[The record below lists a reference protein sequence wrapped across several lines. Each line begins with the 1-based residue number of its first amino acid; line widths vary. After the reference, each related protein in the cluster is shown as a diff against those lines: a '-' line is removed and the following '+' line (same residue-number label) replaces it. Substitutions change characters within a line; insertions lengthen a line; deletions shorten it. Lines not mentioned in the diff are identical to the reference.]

1 MALGSLG
8 MRLGR
13 AWGIGAVGFIAAAYG
28 CGGSSTTD
36 QNEPPAR
43 TTAGRGAG
51 AAAGH
56 AAAGTSSSGAT
67 AGKTGSGG
75 SGASGGSA
83 SSGRG
88 GGAGNSGRAGA
99 AGKGGA
105 STGGSG
111 GKRGGAGGVNS
122 GGSPVGGEAGMST
135 GTAGEGGA
143 PACNPDDLSVPFETR
158 CLACAGNTCGRCL
171 CSGCQQELETC
182 QSTPGCEDIAQCVID
197 SGCTD
202 VDCYCGTHALVECL
216 QGQSDGPCKAV
227 ILSAPGGREPSLQ
240 DASAGPAAT
249 AALAVGSCATGSA
262 CAASCQ

>member
-1 MALGSLG
+1 MALSSLG

-43 TTAGRGAG
+43 NTAGRGAG
-51 AAAGH
+51 AAGH
-56 AAAGTSSSGAT
+56 AAAGTSSSGEM

-75 SGASGGSA
+75 SGASGGAA
-83 SSGRG
+83 SGGRG
-88 GGAGNSGRAGA
+88 GGAGNNGRAGA
-99 AGKGGA
+99 AGKAGA
-105 STGGSG
+105 SMGGRG
-111 GKRGGAGGVNS
+111 GGAGAVNA
-122 GGSPVGGEAGMST
+122 GASPVGGEAGVPS
-135 GTAGEGGA
+135 GSAGEGGA

-158 CLACAGNTCGRCL
+158 CLACADNTCGRCL
-171 CSGCQQELETC
+171 CSGCQQQLETC
-182 QSTPGCEDIAQCVID
+182 QNTPGCEDIAQCVID

-249 AALAVGSCATGSA
+249 AALDVGSCATGSA
-262 CAASCQ
+262 CGASCQ